1 MDAQVSARSKYRRH
15 SVCSVS
21 AILKSCSRW
30 QQRSIKPA
38 IDPEKKPRDVRSAFL
53 AQIESMAQAF
63 DEAGAASG
71 PTPDIRYANV
81 LTVARPRQSLDLI
94 VTSPPYVTSYEYAD
108 LHQLSSLWLGYA
120 QDHRELRV
128 GSIGRS
134 QHALNFNRAPPGL
147 TPITSETP
155 LEG

>member
-1 MDAQVSARSKYRRH
+1 
-15 SVCSVS
+15 
-21 AILKSCSRW
+21 
-30 QQRSIKPA
+30 
-38 IDPEKKPRDVRSAFL
+38 
-53 AQIESMAQAF
+53 MAQAF

-128 GSIGRS
+128 GSIGSS
-134 QHALNFNRAPPGL
+134 QHALTFKRAHSGL
-147 TPITSETP
+147 NHIGRQVEIGRASCR
-155 LEG
+155 EGGCQYV

>member
-21 AILKSCSRW
+21 AILKSCCRC

-108 LHQLSSLWLGYA
+108 LHQLSSLWL
-120 QDHRELRV
+120 
-128 GSIGRS
+128 RS
-134 QHALNFNRAPPGL
+134 EEH
-147 TPITSETP
+147 TSE
-155 LEG
+155 LQSLMRISY

>member
-21 AILKSCSRW
+21 AILKSCCRC

-108 LHQLSSLWLGYA
+108 
-120 QDHRELRV
+120 
-128 GSIGRS
+128 RS
-134 QHALNFNRAPPGL
+134 EEH
-147 TPITSETP
+147 TSELQSLMRISYAVFCLQQKTQT
-155 LEG
+155 LT